1 MKASDA
7 CIELIKRFE
16 GFRAQMYLDA
26 AGLETIGYGHLILVR
41 ERDEYAQRRLTEG
54 EATALLCDDLER
66 FEVQI
71 EDLVDAGLTQNQF
84 DALCCLVFNIGA
96 GAFRKSTLLKRLN
109 EHDFDSAAAEFHRW
123 NKAGGRVLSGL
134 VRRRKAE
141 AELFEGAN

>member
-71 EDLVDAGLTQNQF
+71 EDLVEAGLTQNQF
-84 DALCCLVFNIGA
+84 DALCCLVLNIGA